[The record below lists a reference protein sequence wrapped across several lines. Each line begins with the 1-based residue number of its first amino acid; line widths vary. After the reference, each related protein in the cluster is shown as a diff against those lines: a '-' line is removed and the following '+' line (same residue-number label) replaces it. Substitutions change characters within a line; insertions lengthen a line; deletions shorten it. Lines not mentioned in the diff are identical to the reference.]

1 MTTIE
6 RRAVASA
13 DNAAPPGAS
22 TVLRIRGRVHL
33 CSDTTVGSATSD
45 HSADT
50 RIARDTATGRPLW
63 AGTGQAGALRH
74 HLAAVLG
81 DTHADQIF
89 GTVDADSAVR
99 TTDALAYR
107 TDGGYPT
114 TSLRTGNRIDTETG
128 IVDPGAVFTDEV
140 LPAGTV
146 FLVDWSLLAPSAHLI
161 DLTAAFVRAVDGLD
175 DDSIR
180 LGARAGKGRGETRA
194 SHWQVELHEL
204 DTAAGF
210 EAWYTRERTPH
221 WPTPDEKVDSSDD
234 LAVHLDTVLPG
245 VADRVDVL
253 RTIDQRTR
261 IVVTA
266 SLAVAETVLIGT
278 DAEGSSE
285 TTRPATMVQGTGGG
299 DDGDRG
305 PLARSPLT
313 RPTGRGG
320 EESPIDSGSAVHSML
335 KRHGRWILHALAN
348 RSENPDDAAHADA
361 IADDLFGSTTRGN
374 RTPRRLRSSRV
385 TVTESPIHGTATAQL
400 PHVRLNPLTQGA
412 VDNHLFFEDVLVGG
426 TSTLTITIAR
436 ASLSDLGLLDWIL
449 RDLTHGT
456 GPAMGAATTNGHG
469 RRVLTAAEL
478 DIPAGLHD
486 GHPDGWHAE
495 SLSSYFASGTA
506 LREAAHRALDTAIA
520 EGIS

>member
-1 MTTIE
+1 MTTTE
-6 RRAVASA
+6 PRAVSAA
-13 DNAAPPGAS
+13 DNAATPRAS
-22 TVLRIRGRVHL
+22 TVLRIRGRVRL
-33 CSDTTVGSATSD
+33 CTDTTLGSSTSD

-81 DTHADQIF
+81 DTHADKIF
-89 GTVDADSAVR
+89 GTGDTDSAVR

-114 TSLRTGNRIDTETG
+114 TSLRTGNRIDTATG

-146 FLVDWSLLAPSAHLI
+146 FLVDWSLHAPSAQLT
-161 DLTAAFVRAVDGLD
+161 DLTAALVRAVDGLD

-204 DTAAGF
+204 GTATGF
-210 EAWYTRERTPH
+210 EAWYTRERAPR
-221 WPTPDEKVDSSDD
+221 WPTPDEKVEGGDD
-234 LAVHLDTVLPG
+234 LAACLDIVLPG
-245 VADRVDVL
+245 VADRVAAL

-266 SLAVAETVLIGT
+266 SLAVAETVFIGT
-278 DAEGSSE
+278 DAHGPRE

-313 RPTGRGG
+313 RPIGRGG
-320 EESPIDSGSAVHSML
+320 DESPIDSGSAVHSML

-348 RSENPDDAAHADA
+348 RADSPDAAAHADA
-361 IADDLFGSTTRGN
+361 IADDLFGSSTRGN
-374 RTPRRLRSSRV
+374 LSPRRLRSSRV

-426 TSTLTITIAR
+426 TSTITITIAR
-436 ASLSDLGLLDWIL
+436 ASLPDLGLLDWIL
-449 RDLTHGT
+449 RDLTHGA

-469 RRVLTAAEL
+469 RRVLTAAEF
-478 DIPAGLHD
+478 DIPADLYD

-495 SLSSYFASGTA
+495 SLSSYFGSGTA
-506 LREAAHRALDTAIA
+506 LREAAHCALDTAIA
-520 EGIS
+520 EGLS